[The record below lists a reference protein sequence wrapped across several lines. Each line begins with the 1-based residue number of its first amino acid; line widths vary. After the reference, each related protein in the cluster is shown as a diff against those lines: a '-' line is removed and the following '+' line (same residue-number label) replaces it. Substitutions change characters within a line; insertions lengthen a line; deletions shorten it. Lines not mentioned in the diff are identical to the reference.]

1 MNSMPEQARRL
12 RYIFCVNTRDP
23 FMDDA
28 VIGVASNM
36 QKKIPVAK
44 FLKLLADFLVAVR
57 KDRLSGCNHQLP
69 LPK

>member
-1 MNSMPEQARRL
+1 
-12 RYIFCVNTRDP
+12 
-23 FMDDA
+23 MDDA